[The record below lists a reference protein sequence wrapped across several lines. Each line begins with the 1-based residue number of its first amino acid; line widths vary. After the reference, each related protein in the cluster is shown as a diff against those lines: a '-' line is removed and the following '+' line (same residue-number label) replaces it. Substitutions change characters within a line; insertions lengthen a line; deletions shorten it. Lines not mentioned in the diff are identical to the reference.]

1 MEKITKR
8 TITKEMTEFVIKC
21 NKCGKEI
28 RGTSEGHVRFNVLI
42 HKQSKECKNEN
53 SQ

>member
-8 TITKEMTEFVIKC
+8 IITKEMTEFVAKC

-28 RGTSEGHVRFNVLI
+28 RGTSEGHVIFNVMT
-42 HKQSKECKNEN
+42 HKKSKECKNEN
-53 SQ
+53 T